1 MSDRLR
7 LALVGCGSIAEF
19 HLQGADELS
28 GKVAVTAL
36 VDPELERAERFAE
49 RTGGRAFRSLT
60 EAIAGGGFDAVDI
73 MVPHHLHEPL
83 ALEAFAAGKHVL
95 LEKPISTSLDSC
107 NRILAAAAEAGVVF
121 SVAENGEFWPE
132 LVRAKELIDSGAI
145 GEVVTARANFIYDY
159 DPQWFRVENPWR
171 LDAGKTGGG
180 IVIDGSSHW
189 IRPLRN
195 WMGEVESVTAV
206 IGHPFERMQ
215 GESQCQAIFR
225 FESGKT
231 AVFEAL
237 NIDSVLGPQDWWRIV
252 GRKGEIAIGDGF
264 EGQLRLFDE
273 RSPEGR
279 SVMDASGYAGAF
291 AREIE
296 DFADAVLTGTPLQ
309 AGPEQ
314 SLAEFKIA
322 QAIYESART
331 GGWVRPAEIT

>member
-1 MSDRLR
+1 MSESLR

-19 HLQGADELS
+19 HLAGVNDLA
-28 GKVAVTAL
+28 GKVRVTAL
-36 VDPELERAERFAE
+36 VDPEIERARAFAD
-49 RTGGRAFRSLT
+49 RTGGKPFTSLSD
-60 EAIAGGGFDAVDI
+60 AIAHGGFDAVDI

-83 ALEAFAAGKHVL
+83 ALEAFAGGKHVL
-95 LEKPISTSLDSC
+95 LEKPISTTLASC
-107 NRILAAAAEAGVVF
+107 QKILASATAAGVVF

-132 LVRAKELIDSGAI
+132 LVRAKELIDEGAI
-145 GEVVTARANFIYDY
+145 GEVVTARANFVYGF
-159 DPQWFRVENPWR
+159 DPQWFRDDNPWR
-171 LDAGKTGGG
+171 FDAGKTGGG

-195 WMGEVESVTAV
+195 WMGEVESVTAA
-206 IGHPFERMQ
+206 IAHPFERMQ

-237 NIDSVLGPQDWWRIV
+237 NIDGVLGPQDWWRII
-252 GRKGEIAIGDGF
+252 GSRGEIAIGDGF
-264 EGQLRLFDE
+264 EGQLRLFDAE
-273 RSPEGR
+273 APQGR
-279 SVMDASGYAGAF
+279 AVMEASGYAGAF

-296 DFADAVLTGTPLQ
+296 DFADAVLEGKPLQ

-314 SLAEFKIA
+314 SLAEFRIA

-331 GGWVRPAEIT
+331 GQWVRPADVS

>member
-1 MSDRLR
+1 MSNCLR
-7 LALVGCGSIAEF
+7 LALVGCGSIAEY
-19 HLQGADELS
+19 HLAGANELG
-28 GKVAVTAL
+28 GKVEVTAL
-36 VDPELERAERFAE
+36 IDPEPERARSFAE
-49 RTGGRAFRSLT
+49 RTGGRPYQSLA

-95 LEKPISTSLDSC
+95 LEKPISTSLESC
-107 NRILAAAAEAGVVF
+107 NRILDAAAKAGVVF

-132 LVRAKELIDSGAI
+132 LVRAKELIDEGAI
-145 GEVVTARANFIYDY
+145 GEVVTARANFVYGY
-159 DPQWFRVENPWR
+159 DPQWFRAENPWR
-171 LDAGKTGGG
+171 LDSRKTGGG

-206 IGHPFERMQ
+206 IGYPFKRMQ

-231 AVFEAL
+231 AIFEAL
-237 NIDSVLGPQDWWRIV
+237 NIDGVLGPQDWWRII
-252 GRKGEIAIGDGF
+252 GTEGEIAIGDGF
-264 EGQLRLFDE
+264 EGQLRLFDAE
-273 RSPEGR
+273 SPGGR
-279 SVMDASGYAGAF
+279 AVMDASGYEGAF

-296 DFADAVLTGTPLQ
+296 DFADAVIEGKPLK

-331 GGWVRPAEIT
+331 GGWVRPADIA

>member
-1 MSDRLR
+1 MSDCLR

-19 HLQGADELS
+19 HLAGVNELA
-28 GKVAVTAL
+28 GKVEVTAL
-36 VDPELERAERFAE
+36 VDPELERAEDFAG
-49 RTGGRAFRSLT
+49 RTGGRPYQSLT

-95 LEKPISTSLDSC
+95 LEKPISTTLASC
-107 NRILAAAAEAGVVF
+107 NRILAAAAAAGVVF

-132 LVRAKELIDSGAI
+132 LVRAKELIDEGAI
-145 GEVVTARANFIYDY
+145 GEVVTARANFVYGF
-159 DPQWFRVENPWR
+159 DPQWFRAENPWR
-171 LDAGKTGGG
+171 LDSQKTGGG
-180 IVIDGSSHW
+180 IVVDGSSHW

-206 IGHPFERMQ
+206 IGHPFTRMQ

-237 NIDSVLGPQDWWRIV
+237 NIDGVLGPQDWWRII

-264 EGQLRLFDE
+264 EGQLRIFDA

-279 SVMDASGYAGAF
+279 PAMEASGYEGAF
-291 AREIE
+291 AGEIE
-296 DFADAVLTGTPLQ
+296 DFADAVLEGKPLQ

-322 QAIYESART
+322 QAIYRSART
-331 GGWVRPAEIT
+331 GGWVRPADIT